1 MFRAGSLARRR
12 LLSAVLIFLAVLI
25 GLGPSTRAAAQT
37 TNGVI
42 TGIISDAQGGVLP
55 GVTVTLR
62 NAETGLT
69 RSIVTDVDGRY
80 RVGGLPPG
88 RYQLNAELQGFGP
101 IEVMDIVLTVGSEV
115 AQNVTLQLQGVQESV
130 SVTAEAPIIETAK
143 VEVSGVI
150 TQEQMQMLPLATRQP
165 MDLALLMP
173 GTNQDAVR
181 PRKANSN
188 IGAGAF
194 TNGSALLV
202 DGVWNKEGNTGEP
215 RQDFPQAAIREFKV
229 YVSQSPAEYG
239 WTAGGAVSF
248 ATKSGTNLFTGEAF
262 EYFRHKSLN
271 AQDPFEKAAG
281 SAEPDFSRHQFG
293 GAFGGP
299 VVRDRVHFFTAAER
313 TKNNLSKTVIVQLP
327 QYYGHFNG
335 AFPSPE
341 YNNMV
346 FTRGDVQISQNQTF
360 FARYAW
366 QDSDFTCEGC
376 SSSSA
381 QPFFGAGGIQQKRY
395 SLVGAHTWVL
405 SPRVL
410 NEVRGQWTNYHFRQ
424 HPAGVR
430 PVEDLFDNSI
440 ERTAPLT
447 PTYNFPSL
455 TWGSSANF
463 YTTQLSR
470 QLRNDMTISTGAH
483 TWKFGVGGQ
492 SLSIH
497 GDNRPSLGTWTIV
510 ADQPF
515 NPDQLSSFVPIPGSV
530 SQFASGSLLP
540 LPVYN
545 PNVMW
550 DGYVEDEWRV
560 RQNLTLQLGLR
571 YEYQAKVFN
580 QGVDINDRNIF
591 PTTGTATQIP
601 YVDFSK
607 RGDNDNFGPR
617 LGVAWDVKGNA
628 QSVVRAGYGIY
639 YNPMNIQ
646 IKAAE
651 LENFRRP
658 TATIANPSYPDPYGG
673 RDPLSFVSTAPQNIA
688 LSANDLENL
697 ESRAYTVGLSQELT
711 STLAIHVDGVYNE
724 MTKVPMAI
732 DINPRSGG
740 TTGAR
745 PLPQFGRILQTQS
758 IGFADY
764 KALLARLEK
773 RFDNRY
779 MYMISYTL
787 MDSKGLVNNSNGG
800 TQSTVTHSEDI
811 NRDLGPNNNDRRHTL
826 VTSGAVLLPY
836 DINLSGVV
844 TFRSTLPFS
853 GLAGLDLNGD
863 ANNTDY
869 APGTTRNMFNRGTNA
884 EALALVNAWRA
895 TRPPNALNPRGL
907 APIDESQIDT
917 NEFFSV
923 DLRVTKAFVVTDR
936 QRIEVIG
943 QVFNLLN
950 RTNLLPVWTT
960 NTLSNVFGTI
970 TSASNMRQAE
980 VALRF
985 AW

>member
-1 MFRAGSLARRR
+1 MSRSGTLARRR
-12 LLSAVLIFLAVLI
+12 LHPAMLVVLAALLTT
-25 GLGPSTRAAAQT
+25 LLPTHAAAQT
-37 TNGVI
+37 TNGAI
-42 TGIISDAQGGVLP
+42 AGIVSDAQGGVLP
-55 GVTVTLR
+55 GVTLTLR
-62 NAETGLT
+62 NTDTGLT
-69 RSIVTDVDGRY
+69 RTGVTEVDGRY

-88 RYQLNAELQGFGP
+88 RYSLRADLQGFGP
-101 IEVMDIVLTVGSEV
+101 VEVTELVITVGSEA
-115 AQNVTLQLQGVQESV
+115 AQDVTMQLQGVQESV
-130 SVTAEAPIIETAK
+130 SVTAQAPLVETAK
-143 VEVSGVI
+143 VDVSGVI

-262 EYFRHKSLN
+262 EYFRHKGLN
-271 AQDPFEKAAG
+271 AQDPFEIAAG
-281 SAEPDFSRHQFG
+281 TPEPDFSRHQFG

-335 AFPSPE
+335 TFPSPE

-346 FTRGDVQISQNQTF
+346 FTRGDVQITQNQTA

-376 SSSSA
+376 SSSSP

-395 SLVGAHTWVL
+395 SLAGAHTWVL
-405 SPRVL
+405 SSRVL

-430 PVEDLFDNSI
+430 PVEDLFDDSI

-447 PTYNFPSL
+447 PVFTFPSL

-470 QLRNDMTISTGAH
+470 QLRNDMTISTGSH
-483 TWKFGVGGQ
+483 TWKFGAGGQ
-492 SLSIH
+492 SLSIW
-497 GDNRPSLGTWTIV
+497 GDNRPSLGTWTFG

-515 NPDQLSSFVPIPGSV
+515 DPNQLASFVPLPGSV
-530 SQFASGSLLP
+530 TQFASGALLP

-560 RQNLTLQLGLR
+560 ISNLTLHLGLR

-580 QGVDINDRNIF
+580 QDIDLNDRNIF
-591 PTTGTATQIP
+591 PTTGTPTEIP
-601 YVDFSK
+601 FVDFSK
-607 RGDNDNFGPR
+607 RGDRDNFGPR
-617 LGVAWDVKGNA
+617 VGVAWDITGTGR
-628 QSVVRAGYGIY
+628 SVARAGYGIY

-646 IKAAE
+646 LKAAE
-651 LENFRRP
+651 LENYRRP
-658 TATIANPSYPDPYGG
+658 TATLANPSYPDPYGG
-673 RDPLSFVSTAPQNIA
+673 RDPLTFVSTAPQNITIN
-688 LSANDLENL
+688 ANDLENL
-697 ESRAYTVGLSQELT
+697 ESHAYTVGLSQELT
-711 STLAIHVDGVYNE
+711 PTLAVHVDGVYNH
-724 MTKVPMAI
+724 MTKAPMAL

-740 TTGAR
+740 TTGPR
-745 PLPQFGRILQTQS
+745 PLPQFGRILQNQS
-758 IGFADY
+758 IGWSDY
-764 KALLARLEK
+764 TALLARLEK
-773 RFDNRY
+773 RFDDRY

-787 MDSKGLVNNSNGG
+787 MDTEGLVNNNNGG
-800 TQSTVTHSEDI
+800 TQSTVTHGEDI

-826 VTSGAVLLPY
+826 VGSGAVLLPW
-836 DINLSGVV
+836 DVNLSGVV
-844 TFRSTLPFS
+844 TFRSTMPFS
-853 GLAGLDLNGD
+853 ALAGIDVNGD

-869 APGTTRNMFNRGTNA
+869 VAGTTRNMFNRGNNA

-895 TRPPNALNPRGL
+895 SRPPTALNPRGL

-923 DLRVTKAFVVTDR
+923 DLRVTKAFPLGQR
-936 QRIEVIG
+936 QRVEVIG

-950 RTNLLPVWTT
+950 RTNLLPVWTA
-960 NTLSNVFGTI
+960 NALSNVFGTI
-970 TSASNMRQAE
+970 SSASNMRQAE
-980 VALRF
+980 VAIRY

>member
-1 MFRAGSLARRR
+1 MFRAGTLVRRCVQFAA
-12 LLSAVLIFLAVLI
+12 LVFLAAL
-25 GLGPSTRAAAQT
+25 LGFGPATLAGAQT

-42 TGIISDAQGGVLP
+42 AGIVSDAQGGVLP
-55 GVTVTLR
+55 GVTLTLR
-62 NAETGLT
+62 NSETGLT
-69 RSIVTDVDGRY
+69 RTAVTEADGRY
-80 RVGGLPPG
+80 RLGGLPLG
-88 RYQLNAELQGFGP
+88 RYEARAELQGFGTVDVTD
-101 IEVMDIVLTVGSEV
+101 ITITIGTEVLRNITM
-115 AQNVTLQLQGVQESV
+115 QLQGVQESV
-130 SVTAEAPIIETAK
+130 TVTGQSPIVETTRTD
-143 VEVSGVI
+143 VSGVI
-150 TQEQMQMLPLATRQP
+150 TQEQMQMLPLASRQP

-181 PRKANSN
+181 ARKANSN

-229 YVSQSPAEYG
+229 FVSQSPAEYG

-262 EYFRHKSLN
+262 EYFRHKHLN
-271 AQDPFEKAAG
+271 SQDAFEKASGA
-281 SAEPDFSRHQFG
+281 AEPDFSRHQLG
-293 GAFGGP
+293 GALGGP
-299 VVRDRVHFFTAAER
+299 VIRDRVHFFAAAER
-313 TKNNLSKTVIVQLP
+313 TKNNLYKSVVVQLP
-327 QYYGHFNG
+327 QLYGHFNG
-335 AFPSPE
+335 TFPSPE

-346 FTRGDVQISQNQTF
+346 FTRGDVQVTQAQTV

-376 SSSSA
+376 STSSP

-405 SPRVL
+405 SSRML

-430 PVEDLFDNSI
+430 PVEDLFDNST

-447 PTYNFPSL
+447 PVYNFPSMS
-455 TWGSSANF
+455 WGTSGNF

-470 QLRNDMTISTGAH
+470 QLRSDMTISTGSH
-483 TWKFGVGGQ
+483 TWKFGAGGQ

-497 GDNRPSLGTWTIV
+497 GDNRPSLGTWTFNR
-510 ADQPF
+510 DQFFDPE
-515 NPDQLSSFVPIPGSV
+515 QLSSFVPIPGSV
-530 SQFASGSLLP
+530 TQFASGALLP

-550 DGYVEDEWRV
+550 DGYVEDEWRALS
-560 RQNLTLQLGLR
+560 NLTLHLGLR
-571 YEYQAKVFN
+571 YELQAKVFN
-580 QGVDINDRNIF
+580 QGLDINDTNIF
-591 PTTGTATQIP
+591 PTTGTPTQLP
-601 YVDFSK
+601 YVDFTR
-607 RGDNDNFGPR
+607 RGDRDNFGPR
-617 LGVAWDVKGNA
+617 VSAAWDVRNNG

-646 IKAAE
+646 LKAAE

-673 RDPLSFVSTAPQNIA
+673 RTPLSFVSTAPQNI
-688 LSANDLENL
+688 SINANDLENL

-711 STLAIHVDGVYNE
+711 STMAIHLDGVHNQ
-724 MTKVPMAI
+724 MTKVPMAV

-740 TTGAR
+740 ATGAR
-745 PLPQFGRILQTQS
+745 PLPQFGRILQNQS
-758 IGFADY
+758 IGWADY
-764 KALLARLEK
+764 TALLARLEK

-787 MDSKGLVNNSNGG
+787 MTTDGIVNNSG
-800 TQSTVTHSEDI
+800 TQSTVTDAAHVEY
-811 NRDLGPNNNDRRHTL
+811 DLGPNNSDRRHTL
-826 VTSGAVLLPY
+826 VASGAVLLPY
-836 DINLSGVV
+836 DVNLSGVI
-844 TFRSTLPFS
+844 TTRSTMPFS
-853 GLAGLDLNGD
+853 ATAGIDLNGD
-863 ANNTDY
+863 ANVTDFV
-869 APGTTRNMFNRGTNA
+869 PGTTRNVFNRGTDT
-884 EALALVNAWRA
+884 EMLAAVNAWRA
-895 TRPPNALNPRGL
+895 TRGLVALP
-907 APIDESQIDT
+907 ASQIDA
-917 NEFFSV
+917 NGYFSV
-923 DLRVTKAFVVTDR
+923 DMRVTKAFALTDR
-936 QRIEVIG
+936 RRVELIA

-950 RTNLLPVWTT
+950 RTNLLPAWNT
-960 NTLSNVFGTI
+960 NALSTVFGTT

-980 VALRF
+980 VAVRF